1 MRALMQRW
9 ELLGVSADLVML
21 ALQLSWELGYG

>member
-21 ALQLSWELGYG
+21 ALQLGWELGYG